1 MIAFAPCEHTNNV
14 KAGKTNCGTQ
24 RFKCKDCGSR
34 FIEEKPLGSMKI
46 DINKAAMALGLM
58 LEGMSVR
65 ATERLT
71 GLARDTI
78 CDLILVAGERR
89 ERFFEEHVVN
99 VKSFDIQCDE
109 IWSFCGMKQ
118 KQATARKAGPE
129 VGDSWTH
136 IAVDRDT
143 KMILAHHVGPR
154 DGRHTDRFLNK
165 LATAVDRS
173 NPIQVS
179 TDGWNGYQYGVP
191 FAMGSNIDFG
201 MLIKK
206 YAASQTETR
215 YSPATI
221 MSAEKV
227 PMFGNPNEDKI
238 CTSHIES
245 LNQKIR
251 MHLRRFTRLTAAHS
265 KSLDHHIAMQNVFFC
280 WYNFCRKHSTI
291 GKTPAMECGLC
302 VRRLEIAELLASQQD
317 PPLRGCEVL
326 G

>member
-1 MIAFAPCEHTNNV
+1 MIAFAPCEHTARV

-24 RFKCKDCGSR
+24 RFKCKNCGSR
-34 FIEEKPLGSMKI
+34 FTEEKPLGSMKI
-46 DINKAAMALGLM
+46 DLDRAAMALSLM
-58 LEGMSVR
+58 LEGMSIR

-78 CDLILVAGERR
+78 CDLILVAGERC
-89 ERFFEEHVVN
+89 ERFFDDHVIN
-99 VKSFDIQCDE
+99 VKSEEIQIDE

-118 KQATARKAGPE
+118 KQANARKAGPD
-129 VGDSWTH
+129 VGDSWTYV
-136 IAVDRDT
+136 AVDRNT
-143 KMILAHHVGPR
+143 KMILAYHVGQR
-154 DGRHTDRFLNK
+154 DGQHTDIFLRK
-165 LATAVDRS
+165 LADNVDRS
-173 NPIQVS
+173 NRIHVS

-206 YAASQTETR
+206 YAASQSETR
-215 YSPATI
+215 YSPAVI
-221 MSAEKV
+221 VAAEKV
-227 PMFGNPNEDKI
+227 SVFGQPDEDKI

-265 KSLDHHIAMQNVFFC
+265 KSIDHHIAMQNIFFC

-291 GKTPAMECGLC
+291 GKTPAEAAGLTDSAISLRD
-302 VRRLEIAELLASQQD
+302 VLEA
-317 PPLRGCEVL
+317 V
-326 G
+326 